1 MKRILWAGISAI
13 AAMVICAS
21 GSGAAGSQQR
31 PTAQKPQPDAAWAE
45 NNPASSWRN
54 RVTGK
59 VLSVAGTTAQLAIRQ
74 ERSIELDASVAIQ
87 EHKVNAFKA
96 GAFITA
102 VGAYDTKGVFHAR
115 AIFRA
120 KSLPSAWPPDK

>member
-1 MKRILWAGISAI
+1 MKRIPWTSISAI

-21 GSGAAGSQQR
+21 GSGAAGNQR
-31 PTAQKPQPDAAWAE
+31 PMAQRPQPDTAWAE
-45 NNPASSWRN
+45 SNPASSWRS

-59 VLSVAGTTAQLAIRQ
+59 VLSVAGTTAQLEIRQ

-102 VGAYDTKGVFHAR
+102 LGAYDTKGVFHAR

-120 KSLPSAWPPDK
+120 KTLPSAWPPDR